1 MMQVNPM
8 MLIQAIRNGQNPQQL
23 MMSVLEGNM
32 SNSPMGANLLSLA
45 RNGNSQGIE
54 QIARNIS
61 KQRGIDF
68 DSEFAAFRQM
78 LGV

>member
-32 SNSPMGANLLSLA
+32 SNSSMGANLLSLA